1 MAKQSAKSFF
11 AVKVVAPR
19 FGDSKKQSGP
29 VAETMGPTKSM
40 CEYGDAGDAS
50 KSGQLVIGS
59 YPKVPVHGVAGH
71 LTAVV
76 HHFSGDD
83 AAKCKSL
90 AEAEQ
95 LMKKKH
101 KAWLADAYDW
111 FVMPAHVEPAA
122 VPAKKPAKK

>member
-40 CEYGDAGDAS
+40 CEYGDGGTVP
-50 KSGQLVIGS
+50 SGQLVIGS
-59 YPKVPVHGVAGH
+59 YPKTPVHGAAGH
-71 LTAVV
+71 LTAMV
-76 HHFSGDD
+76 HHFSDDD

-122 VPAKKPAKK
+122 PTAKKPAKK